1 MSNRDIECLLKKEKI
16 YKWQIAKTL
25 GIHETSFVR
34 WFREQLSQEQ
44 MQRVLSAVEEIKLD
58 RLKKIQ
64 E

>member
-16 YKWQIAKTL
+16 YKWQVAKKL

-34 WFREQLSQEQ
+34 WFREQLSNEQ
-44 MQRVLSAVEEIKLD
+44 VLKILSAVEAIKKE
-58 RLKKIQ
+58 RSK